1 MRSTDF
7 SGTVRKKHNTSQILI
22 LSLFLLLLQPVV
34 LAVEH
39 ASGYNAVFSPAEVTV
54 GDRISYTV
62 TVKHDPEGTVAF
74 ALPDSIRLLPF
85 VLIDQNVR
93 QPRKNSA
100 VLHAELAL
108 FDIGEHALPPVTVRV
123 LDAAGA
129 ETARQ
134 VAAPAGRVTVK
145 ALTDSSVTDLLPLK
159 PLKQP
164 YRPSTEYLYPVLVGV
179 MVISVLFFIG
189 YFMRKRTGSFSEPA
203 DPAKDALRKI
213 RKLEKSF
220 EKGMLPEECY
230 EQLSFLIREYLEK
243 MYRIKAFEEVTS
255 EIEKELSDI
264 SVPHAALLSGVL
276 HQADLVKFAESRPG
290 KEECGESLER
300 TKRAISTS

>member
-22 LSLFLLLLQPVV
+22 LPLFLLLLHPVV

-62 TVKHDPEGTVAF
+62 TVKHDPEDTVAF

-134 VAAPAGRVTVK
+134 VAPAGRVTVK
-145 ALTDSSVTDLLPLK
+145 ALTDSSMTDLLPLK

-164 YRPSTEYLYPVLVGV
+164 YRPSTEYLCPVLVGV

-189 YFMRKRTGSFSEPA
+189 YFMRKRAGSFSKPA
-203 DPAKDALRKI
+203 DPAKDALRKV
-213 RKLEKSF
+213 RKLEKSL

-290 KEECGESLER
+290 KEECGESLEK
-300 TKRAISTS
+300 TKRAISAS